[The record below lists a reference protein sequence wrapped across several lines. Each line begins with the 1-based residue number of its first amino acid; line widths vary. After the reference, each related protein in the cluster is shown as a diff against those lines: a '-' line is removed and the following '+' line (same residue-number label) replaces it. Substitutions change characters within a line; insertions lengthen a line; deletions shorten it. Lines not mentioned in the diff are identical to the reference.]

1 MKIKITKNPEEAN
14 LITHN
19 NKFHPDDVFSTVFLS
34 KYIDNP
40 VLYRIPVGEV
50 NYPNA
55 IVYDVGLENLITMVS
70 MQNIVPIVT

>member
-1 MKIKITKNPEEAN
+1 MTLKITKNKEEAN

-40 VLYRIPVGEV
+40 VLYRINVGEV
-50 NYPNA
+50 ECNS
-55 IVYDVGLENLITMVS
+55 L
-70 MQNIVPIVT
+70 